1 MGEGSPIFIKKIQEI
16 KNRRWEFLKVGERR
30 NRGKT
35 NIETKSFI
43 PKNTCDNEKYIPTTK
58 YVTTAPPQKV
68 QEKHFRGLSF

>member
-1 MGEGSPIFIKKIQEI
+1 M
-16 KNRRWEFLKVGERR
+16 GERR

-58 YVTTAPPQKV
+58 YVTIAPPQKV